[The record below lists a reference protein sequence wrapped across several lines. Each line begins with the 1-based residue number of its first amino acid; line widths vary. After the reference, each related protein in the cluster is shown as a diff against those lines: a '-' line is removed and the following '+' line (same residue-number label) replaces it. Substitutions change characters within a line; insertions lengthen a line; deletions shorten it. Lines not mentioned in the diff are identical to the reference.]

1 MILLTMDNFQAQAQ
15 PTNTANDLRASP
27 NPLLY
32 LLHDIEGV
40 L

>member
-1 MILLTMDNFQAQAQ
+1 MDNFQAQAQ
-15 PTNTANDLRASP
+15 PTNTAYDQCASP

-32 LLHDIEGV
+32 LIHDIEGV